1 MRPSREKTAAIAAAG
16 TAVAAAAGIGIKQ
29 LRSSDGSSFDSDA
42 YRLLESEPVG
52 PGIKRVLATQVD
64 DAIAQLRGEAGTEPE
79 EAIHEAR
86 KDVKKIRSALR
97 LVRHEIGDE
106 VWRRENDH
114 YRDVARKLS
123 SFRDAEILVEALDGL
138 RERSG
143 PTATERSDGIR
154 KELDE
159 ENRSAHDDGSVER
172 AMAGAAAELA
182 TGRARVDALPLDGD
196 GWELIAPGL
205 HRSYR
210 RGRKRLRAVEE
221 EASVTN
227 LHELRKRVKDLPYQ
241 LRLIRD
247 VDRAMLEPLA
257 DHAHGL
263 SDHLG
268 DDHDLALLREE
279 AQRRRNA
286 FARPADQRHL
296 LQEIDQRRGELQFAA
311 ISLAERIYAEQAEAL
326 HEAARE
332 ALGRLARA
340 QAGRGVGC
348 HSPEGY
354 LVSNSADSGKETAM
368 KVFVA
373 GATGAIGKQLVPM
386 LVEGGTRGHRDDS
399 DCRQGGRDPLD
410 GRQASGRRRAGSRG
424 GRAGRGAGRA
434 RCGDPRA
441 HRYRRLRA
449 RTQHRQDVRQDQPAA
464 HRGDRSPAGR
474 GQGGRGAAGSSPRA
488 TQAGPTSGS
497 AGRSR
502 ARMTRSTT
510 TPPKPVSRV
519 PALRSGISRTP

>member
-1 MRPSREKTAAIAAAG
+1 MRPSREKAAAIAAAG

-29 LRSSDGSSFDSDA
+29 LRSSDGRSFESDA

-52 PGIKRVLATQVD
+52 PGIKRVLASQVD
-64 DAIAQLRGEAGTEPE
+64 DAIARLRGEAGTEPE

-138 RERSG
+138 RERSA
-143 PTATERSDGIR
+143 PTAIERSDGIR

-172 AMAGAAAELA
+172 AMAAAAAELA

-227 LHELRKRVKDLPYQ
+227 LHELRKRVKDLWYQ

-257 DHAHGL
+257 DHTHGL

-279 AQRRRNA
+279 VQRRRNA
-286 FARPADQRHL
+286 FARPVDQRHL

-311 ISLAERIYAEQAEAL
+311 ISLAERIYADKPKRFTKRLERRWEAW
-326 HEAARE
+326 
-332 ALGRLARA
+332 
-340 QAGRGVGC
+340 
-348 HSPEGY
+348 
-354 LVSNSADSGKETAM
+354 
-368 KVFVA
+368 
-373 GATGAIGKQLVPM
+373 
-386 LVEGGTRGHRDDS
+386 RD
-399 DCRQGGRDPLD
+399 R
-410 GRQASGRRRAGSRG
+410 
-424 GRAGRGAGRA
+424 
-434 RCGDPRA
+434 
-441 HRYRRLRA
+441 
-449 RTQHRQDVRQDQPAA
+449 
-464 HRGDRSPAGR
+464 
-474 GQGGRGAAGSSPRA
+474 
-488 TQAGPTSGS
+488 
-497 AGRSR
+497 
-502 ARMTRSTT
+502 
-510 TPPKPVSRV
+510 KPV
-519 PALRSGISRTP
+519 AA